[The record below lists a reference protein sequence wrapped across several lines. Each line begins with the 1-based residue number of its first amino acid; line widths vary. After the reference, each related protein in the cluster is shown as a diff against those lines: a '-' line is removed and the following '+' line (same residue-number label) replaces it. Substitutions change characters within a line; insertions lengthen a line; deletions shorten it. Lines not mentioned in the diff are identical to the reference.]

1 MQPLDDEVEVWL
13 KDKEQELKGKQFQ
26 KEVEEG
32 KKDNN
37 NKEDDQKDDEDMK
50 IDYNQPIIEYIKA
63 DPMNQQSVENAIKYA
78 MRVDKRMKQLK
89 EKQNQIEKEKEKDK
103 KKEKESNKL
112 EEKKKNSNQSQ
123 LQQTGTYIVTGGLG
137 GLALSLVPLLI
148 KLGARQIVCTDIF
161 ARSHRPQ
168 AAKLL
173 DDIALNFNE
182 KLQKELNERKY
193 DEYSDIP
200 VQIDVTACDFQVRE
214 KTGPIRGVFHTAGML
229 KDSLVTSTTQDDAD
243 VVIRPKMM
251 GLMNIQYAI
260 EEINKEKEKELEEKE
275 KEKQLKQRK
284 VRRNKNKKSKNKE
297 MDNTNKQLP
306 VNDVEFIFLF
316 SSIASLLG
324 SIGQTTYAAANA
336 YYDAVAESI
345 LSINFGPTNT
355 GMKEFYL

>member
-1 MQPLDDEVEVWL
+1 LGKDLNIYSPRLVRVQKEEGTN
-13 KDKEQELKGKQFQ
+13 KDKINAQQQ
-26 KEVEEG
+26 
-32 KKDNN
+32 D
-37 NKEDDQKDDEDMK
+37 
-50 IDYNQPIIEYIKA
+50 IIQTN
-63 DPMNQQSVENAIKYA
+63 NQQQTIPSPLSSSNA
-78 MRVDKRMKQLK
+78 LH
-89 EKQNQIEKEKEKDK
+89 
-103 KKEKESNKL
+103 SL
-112 EEKKKNSNQSQ
+112 P
-123 LQQTGTYIVTGGLG
+123 LLHPTGTYIVTGGLG

-193 DEYSDIP
+193 DEHSDIP
-200 VQIDVTACDFQVRE
+200 AQIDVTACDFQVRE

-243 VVIRPKMM
+243 VVIRPKML

-284 VRRNKNKKSKNKE
+284 
-297 MDNTNKQLP
+297 
-306 VNDVEFIFLF
+306 
-316 SSIASLLG
+316 
-324 SIGQTTYAAANA
+324 
-336 YYDAVAESI
+336 
-345 LSINFGPTNT
+345 
-355 GMKEFYL
+355 